1 MAESTQQKRVRGRA
15 KAKSDTGS
23 SVTQLSSTPKR
34 KASVA
39 LPLDMKVCCVSSIP
53 VGPLVYTS
61 RRMQGMI
68 IEWDEF
74 GSEQY
79 IELAELQSMRNSSP
93 AFFENNWILIDD
105 EEVLHFL
112 HADKYYGSVKSIDDL
127 YGILKKHPNNIAQ
140 LVKTLP
146 DHLKKTLSIVAYR
159 EYTAGRIDSIGVIK
173 AVERATDLSILSN

>member
-1 MAESTQQKRVRGRA
+1 MAESPQQKRTDSRT
-15 KAKSDTGS
+15 KAKSGVKS
-23 SVTQLSSTPKR
+23 SVSQSSSTSKR
-34 KASVA
+34 KASTA
-39 LPLDMKVCCVSSIP
+39 LPLDMKVCCVSSVPI
-53 VGPLVYTS
+53 GGLVYTS
-61 RRMQGMI
+61 RRMQGMT

-140 LVKTLP
+140 LVNTLP
-146 DHLKKTLSIVAYR
+146 DYLKKTLSIVAYQ

-173 AVERATDLSILSN
+173 AVERATGLSILSN